1 MQEVMNTWR
10 KQPEIWMDAVSLK
23 KCNALTIGQEK
34 HKFCKGRFNTML
46 FQLFGNVSL
55 VDTLIRIPICS
66 AQRPATVLK
75 AFVKAWD
82 NFKNGQEI
90 RTAREASERQ
100 VGLRIS
106 KQLYFLQKRIEQ
118 GRCIEKWLAEDKQ
131 NWYRLDAE
139 HQSLYCEYSSGF
151 MDQKKA
157 DLNAKQQPTFPGAGE
172 SMAVLTYLPVKKSL

>member
-1 MQEVMNTWR
+1 
-10 KQPEIWMDAVSLK
+10 
-23 KCNALTIGQEK
+23 
-34 HKFCKGRFNTML
+34 ML

-139 HQSLYCEYSSGF
+139 NQSL
-151 MDQKKA
+151 
-157 DLNAKQQPTFPGAGE
+157 
-172 SMAVLTYLPVKKSL
+172 